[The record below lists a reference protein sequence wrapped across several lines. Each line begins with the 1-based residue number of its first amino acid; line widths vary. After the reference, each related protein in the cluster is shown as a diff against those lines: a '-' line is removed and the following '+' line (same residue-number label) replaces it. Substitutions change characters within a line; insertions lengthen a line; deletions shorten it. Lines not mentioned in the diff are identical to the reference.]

1 MDNSKTQLTIF
12 GKTEEFDEIQNLLYK
27 EAKID
32 AKEAEFLFAIAQVLI
47 QKYESE
53 LMTKESTSS
62 MYIDYAYNIIARTC
76 FKINDFIALYDFAVN
91 YGYYPIAN
99 KINSLNLI
107 EHKSVN
113 FLLSNIGL
121 EQFTVKKV
129 VYTFEQ
135 YQNIFKVIKS
145 NEKKIGFIAPTS
157 YGKSKLI
164 FEHLKENN
172 KCNIVAIIVPTKSL
186 IDQVFHDAKKMV
198 KDRKFIIH
206 DQDFDLKSDARIIA
220 IITQERAVR
229 MQSDGLK
236 FDLLYIDEAHELLKF
251 NFRKKFNNRA
261 LVLTRLIRIA
271 RQKNPNLIEI
281 YLTPMLNTVENLK
294 IAPGDQENTYNIQQ
308 VKIKKDLKILDIKFL
323 DSKAKCYVYDKFV
336 NRFFPLQQENSV
348 NEYVVKNSKEKNLH
362 FLYKPRFIE
371 SYASD
376 LYNWLSKSGSVNEN
390 IPNEISQLIDEIK
403 SVIHD
408 DYKVAKFLK
417 AGIVYLHGK
426 LPDLIRNYLLKFV
439 RESKYIRHFVANS
452 VVLAGMNLPID
463 NLFYVAG
470 NADTND
476 MFNLIGRVNR
486 LNEIFSLQ
494 NNNLKKIF
502 IPIHFLDIPKYPQFQ
517 NGSLEKKI
525 EKLRDETK
533 DKVKNPLLMNFNN
546 SENKDIADKIIK
558 FENDV
563 VTTFDEPD
571 DEAKLLKAGAQ
582 QLLNY
587 TESGMRKLITRIK
600 KWSEISETNN
610 FLDTIRKIFFE
621 GFTETDDFEP
631 EQNVQR
637 LSNIE
642 ATKYYDTF
650 IKRKQ
655 YPFPQRVD
663 DLVKFWSN
671 TKSELIYI
679 GRQYGE
685 VSYKTDG
692 YKKSENVYVNLND
705 HLHDKEYLNN
715 LAIIKLQID
724 DEFVDYEVMLLLNTL
739 KEFKII
745 SQDNLDLYFYGT
757 NDKRELKLLKRGIS
771 HFMFNKIKV
780 QNLLDDILFDKYDNP
795 VANDKLRK
803 FIDQQTGIEK
813 FELNEFFIS

>member
-1 MDNSKTQLTIF
+1 MDNSKAQLTKF
-12 GKTEEFDEIQNLLYK
+12 GNIEEFDDIQNFLYK
-27 EAKID
+27 KTKIE
-32 AKEAEFLFAIAQVLI
+32 AKEAEFLFAIAQTLI
-47 QKYESE
+47 QKYEYDLKSKG
-53 LMTKESTSS
+53 LTSS
-62 MYIDYAYNIIARTC
+62 LYIDYAYNIIARTC
-76 FKINDFIALYDFAVN
+76 FKINDFIALYDFSIN
-91 YGYYPIAN
+91 YGYYPIAD

-113 FLLSNIGL
+113 FLISNIGL
-121 EQFTVKKV
+121 EQFVVKDV

-135 YQNIFKVIKS
+135 HQNICNVIKS

-157 YGKSKLI
+157 YGKSELI
-164 FEHLKENN
+164 FEHLQENN
-172 KCNIVAIIVPTKSL
+172 GCNIVAIIVPTKSL
-186 IDQVFHDAKKMV
+186 IDQVFRMAKKKI
-198 KDRKFIIH
+198 KDRKFVIH
-206 DQDFDLKSDARIIA
+206 DQDFDFRNDNRIIA
-220 IITQERAVR
+220 IITQERATR
-229 MQSDGLK
+229 MQNDGLK
-236 FDLLYIDEAHELLKF
+236 FDLLYIDEAQELLKF
-251 NFRKKFNNRA
+251 NFKQKFNNRA

-271 RQKNPNLIEI
+271 RQKNPNLMEI
-281 YLTPMLNTVENLK
+281 YLTPLLNDAENLK
-294 IAPGDQENTYNIQQ
+294 IRPDDKEKTYDMKEF
-308 VKIKKDLKILDIKFL
+308 KIKKDLKILDIKFI
-323 DSKAKCYVYDKFV
+323 DSEAKCYVYDKFV
-336 NRFFPLQQENSV
+336 NRFFPLQQENTI

-371 SYASD
+371 SYAGD
-376 LYNWLSKSGSVNEN
+376 LYDWLNKSGSVNEN

-426 LPDLIRNYLLKFV
+426 LPDVIRNYLLKFV
-439 RESKYIRHFVANS
+439 RESKHIKHFVANS

-463 NLFYVAG
+463 NLFYVTG
-470 NADTND
+470 SADTND
-476 MFNLIGRVNR
+476 MFNLFGRVNR
-486 LNEIFSLQ
+486 LNEIFSSQ
-494 NNNLKKIF
+494 NNDLKKIF
-502 IPIHFLDIPKYPQFQ
+502 IPIHFLEVPKYPQLGK
-517 NGSLEKKI
+517 GSLKKRI
-525 EKLRDETK
+525 EKLRAGTK
-533 DKVKNPLLMNFNN
+533 DVVKNPLLLNSNN
-546 SENKDIADKIIK
+546 SKNKDMADKIIK

-563 VTTFDEPD
+563 VATFDEPN
-571 DEAKLLKAGAQ
+571 DEAKLLRAGAQ

-587 TESGMRKLITRIK
+587 TESGMEKLISRMK
-600 KWSEISETNN
+600 NWNEKSDTNN

-637 LSNIE
+637 LSDIE
-642 ATKYYDTF
+642 VVEYYDSF

-663 DLVKFWSN
+663 DLVKFWLN
-671 TKSELIYI
+671 TEGKLIYI

-795 VANDKLRK
+795 VANDKLRD
-803 FIDQQTGIEK
+803 FINQQNGIEK
-813 FELNEFFIS
+813 FELSEFFIS

>member
-1 MDNSKTQLTIF
+1 MDNSKAQLTKF
-12 GKTEEFDEIQNLLYK
+12 GNIEEFDDIQNFLYK
-27 EAKID
+27 KTKIE
-32 AKEAEFLFAIAQVLI
+32 AKEAEFLFAIAQTLI
-47 QKYESE
+47 QKYEYDLKSKG
-53 LMTKESTSS
+53 LTSS
-62 MYIDYAYNIIARTC
+62 LYIDYAYNIIARTC
-76 FKINDFIALYDFAVN
+76 FKINDFIALYDFSIN
-91 YGYYPIAN
+91 YGYYPIAD

-113 FLLSNIGL
+113 FLISNIGL
-121 EQFTVKKV
+121 EQFVVKDV

-135 YQNIFKVIKS
+135 HQNICNVIKS

-157 YGKSKLI
+157 YGKSELI
-164 FEHLKENN
+164 FEHLQENN
-172 KCNIVAIIVPTKSL
+172 GCNIVAIIVPTKSL
-186 IDQVFHDAKKMV
+186 IDQVFRMAKKKI
-198 KDRKFIIH
+198 KDRKFVIH
-206 DQDFDLKSDARIIA
+206 DQDFDFRNDNRIIA
-220 IITQERAVR
+220 IITQERATR
-229 MQSDGLK
+229 MQNDGLK
-236 FDLLYIDEAHELLKF
+236 FDLLYIDEAQELLKF
-251 NFRKKFNNRA
+251 NFKQKFNNRA

-271 RQKNPNLIEI
+271 RQKNPNLMEI
-281 YLTPMLNTVENLK
+281 YLTPLLNDAENLK
-294 IAPGDQENTYNIQQ
+294 IRPDDKEKTYDMKEF
-308 VKIKKDLKILDIKFL
+308 KIKKDLKILDIKFI
-323 DSKAKCYVYDKFV
+323 DSEAKCYVYDKFV
-336 NRFFPLQQENSV
+336 NRFFPLQQENTI

-371 SYASD
+371 SYAGD
-376 LYNWLSKSGSVNEN
+376 LYDWLNKSGSVNEN

-439 RESKYIRHFVANS
+439 RESKHIKHFVANS

-463 NLFYVAG
+463 NLFYVTG
-470 NADTND
+470 SADTND
-476 MFNLIGRVNR
+476 MFNLFGRVNR
-486 LNEIFSLQ
+486 LNEIFSSQ
-494 NNNLKKIF
+494 NNDLKKIF
-502 IPIHFLDIPKYPQFQ
+502 IPIHFLEVPKYPQLGK
-517 NGSLEKKI
+517 GSLKKRI
-525 EKLRDETK
+525 EKLRAGTK
-533 DKVKNPLLMNFNN
+533 DVVKNPLLLNSNN
-546 SENKDIADKIIK
+546 SKNKDMADKIIK

-563 VTTFDEPD
+563 VATFDEPN
-571 DEAKLLKAGAQ
+571 DEAKLLRAGAQ

-587 TESGMRKLITRIK
+587 TESGMEKLISRMK
-600 KWSEISETNN
+600 NWNEKSDTNN

-637 LSNIE
+637 LSDIE
-642 ATKYYDTF
+642 VVEYYDSF

-663 DLVKFWSN
+663 DLVKFWLN
-671 TKSELIYI
+671 TEGKLIYI

-757 NDKRELKLLKRGIS
+757 NDRRELKLLKRGIS

-795 VANDKLRK
+795 VANDKLRD
-803 FIDQQTGIEK
+803 FINQQNGIEK
-813 FELNEFFIS
+813 FELSEFFIS